1 MIRNLTSQRRIRAVL
16 FDLDGTLIDS
26 EPNYY
31 LADKKLLERY
41 GIPFSLEDKKK
52 YIGGGNLDQMIDL
65 KKRFSLPESPEELAA
80 IKNDIYLDIAEHH
93 TEVYPEMKKFLERLR
108 GMSIPTAVASGSS
121 PLILSRLLASLGL
134 AASFDAVVSAEDVTK
149 GKPAPDIFI
158 EAARRLGVKPEECLV
173 MEDSQYGV
181 ESAKSACMICAAVPY
196 LTEKPLASAFAKAD
210 YLFENGMREF
220 TADAMFEVIE
230 ICSK

>member
-1 MIRNLTSQRRIRAVL
+1 MIRNISSHPGIHAVL

-65 KKRFSLPESPEELAA
+65 KRRFSLPESPEELAA
-80 IKNDIYLDIAEHH
+80 IKNDIYLDIAEHN
-93 TEVYPEMKKFLERLR
+93 TEVYPEMKLFLDRLR
-108 GMSIPTAVASGSS
+108 AMSMPTAVASGSS
-121 PLILSRLLASLGL
+121 PLILSRLLASLKL
-134 AASFDAVVSAEDVTK
+134 DALFDAVVSAENVAR

-158 EAARRLGVKPEECLV
+158 EAAKRLGVNPGNCLV

-181 ESAKSACMICAAVPY
+181 ESAKSAGMICAAIPY
-196 LTEKPLASAFAKAD
+196 LTEKPLASAFSKAD
-210 YLFENGMREF
+210 FLFENGMSEF
-220 TADAMFEVIE
+220 TAEEMFEAIDVS
-230 ICSK
+230 SK